1 MSNSN
6 LPAPAND
13 SALPELPA
21 GAVLFALPA
30 PANDSALPELPAGA
44 VLFAPPRLV
53 ESLRRDLTR
62 AAAAARKMP
71 PRRQPRADVKLDAY
85 TVAVITADNP
95 AEAFREAARWWE
107 NAPGAEIHATSWSR
121 VPGPAEG
128 EWEVRL
134 TLQVSFKDP
143 DGEHTGDTHHS
154 SRPR

>member
-1 MSNSN
+1 MSNN
-6 LPAPAND
+6 LPAPATD
-13 SALPELPA
+13 GGLSPVPTE
-21 GAVLFALPA
+21 
-30 PANDSALPELPAGA
+30 A

-53 ESLRRDLTR
+53 EALQRDLAQAT
-62 AAAAARKMP
+62 AAARSMP
-71 PRRQPRADVKLDAY
+71 PRRRPRADVKLDAY

-107 NAPGAEIHATSWSR
+107 NAPGAEIHATSWAR
-121 VPGPAEG
+121 VPGPVEG

-134 TLQVSFKDP
+134 TLQVSFTDE